1 MESNR
6 ETTVRWLGT
15 RSPSNPGVTFGV
27 PWRQGVCYLSDTSF
41 ICKTESEGEIPL
53 QTWPT
58 AFWPDG
64 SVKWTSHAI
73 PASATADESY
83 RVVAIDSSDA
93 VIQTT
98 DALIVEEDSNIV
110 SIDTGKMKI
119 SFAKTGNEII
129 KEIVNAKSSTVGVQG
144 RLVLLS
150 QDRIY
155 DADKPD
161 SLVKHHS
168 FYGQIISVEV
178 EQTGP
183 IRGVIAVRGVHVE
196 ASRESEPAVE
206 THQPWVPFT
215 LRFYLYA
222 GSSHIRI
229 LHTIIYDGDTNDF
242 VRGIGIRLKMP
253 LQEEAAFDRH
263 VRFSGASGGVLAEA
277 SQGLTGLWKD
287 PGKEAR
293 SAQVQGRPLPSPES
307 WNPELPQASL
317 RWVPIWND
325 FSLHQL
331 SPDGFTLE
339 KRLKEGHPWIK
350 TANGTKAGGVVYVGG
365 ANRGGLVIGSRH
377 FWERYPTGIDIRGVG
392 ASQENTEVTLWLY
405 DPKAGPMDLRPYHDG
420 LGQQGFDDQLGALKI
435 TYEDWEPEL
444 GTPYGVARTNELVI
458 SVTDSTP
465 DGDEFSSLINLVRDP
480 PRLLPTPEA
489 IHLSQAFGT
498 YWSPLSKV
506 LSPTDERLEFL
517 FQFYQKQ
524 VQQRRWHGFWDHG
537 DIMHTY
543 DEDRH
548 IWRYDVGGYAWDN
561 SELSPDL
568 WLWLYF
574 LRTGR
579 ADVFNMAEALTRH
592 TGEVDVYHLGRCQ
605 GLGTRHGVQ
614 HWSDSCK
621 QARISN
627 ALYRRFFYYLSGS
640 DERVGELLEE
650 TLDTDQKFLV
660 LDPYR
665 KVRKD
670 RETYSPDVHAVE
682 ISLGTDWASLA
693 ASWLVEFERRGP
705 RWAKAKSKLFRSI
718 EGIGALGNGF
728 VTGNATYNPS
738 TGAILPPASDPENNG
753 VVKVSHLSAMFG
765 LFEVA
770 ADILQQFPE
779 KANATG
785 FRDAWLEYCTFFN
798 TSLEEQETRYG
809 RPGWGRLQ
817 LRQGHSRLTA
827 FAASELNRP
836 DLAERALEEFENG
849 DGFRDYGPNI
859 VWKGTPVSRN
869 HVLEPADEAAWVSTN
884 CTALYGL
891 AAIQNLALLAEKAR
905 AAK

>member
-6 ETTVRWLGT
+6 ERIVRWLGKGP
-15 RSPSNPGVTFGV
+15 PSNPGVTFGV
-27 PWRQGVCYLSDTSF
+27 PWRQGVCYLSNTTF
-41 ICKTESEGEIPL
+41 ICKTESEDEIPL

-73 PASATADESY
+73 PASATADGSY
-83 RVVAIDSSDA
+83 RVVVIDSSDA
-93 VIQTT
+93 MIQTT
-98 DALIVEEDSNIV
+98 DTLTVEEDSDIISV
-110 SIDTGKMKI
+110 DTGKMKI
-119 SFAKTGNEII
+119 TFGKTGNEII
-129 KEIVNAKSSTVGVQG
+129 KEIINAKGSTVGVQG
-144 RLVLLS
+144 RLALLS

-155 DADKPD
+155 DADKAD
-161 SLVKHHS
+161 SLLKHHS
-168 FYGQIISVEV
+168 FYGQISSVEV

-196 ASRESEPAVE
+196 ASREFEPAVE

-229 LHTIIYDGDTNDF
+229 LRTIIYDGDTKDF

-263 VRFSGASGGVLAEA
+263 ASAV
-277 SQGLTGLWKD
+277 
-287 PGKEAR
+287 
-293 SAQVQGRPLPSPES
+293 PES

-350 TANGTKAGGVVYVGG
+350 TASGTKAGGVFYVGG
-365 ANRGGLVIGSRH
+365 ANRGGLAIGSRH

-392 ASQENTEVTLWLY
+392 ASQEDTEVTLWLY
-405 DPKAGPMDLRPYHDG
+405 DPKAGPMDFRPYHDG
-420 LGQQGFDDQLGALKI
+420 LGQQGFDDQLDALKI

-465 DGDEFSSLINLVRDP
+465 DGDEFSSLIDLVRD
-480 PRLLPTPEA
+480 TPKLQPAPEV

-524 VQQRRWHGFWDHG
+524 VQQRRWYGFWDHG
-537 DIMHTY
+537 DIVHTY

-548 IWRYDVGGYAWDN
+548 TWRYDVGGYAWDN

-592 TGEVDVYHLGRCQ
+592 TGEMDVYHLGRYQ

-627 ALYRRFFYYLSGS
+627 ALYRRFFYYLSGG
-640 DERVGELLEE
+640 DERVGKLLEE

-660 LDPYR
+660 LDPCR

-705 RWAKAKSKLFRSI
+705 RWTEAKRKLFRSI

-728 VTGNATYNPS
+728 
-738 TGAILPPASDPENNG
+738 NNG
-753 VVKVSHLSAMFG
+753 VIKVSHLSAMFG

-779 KANATG
+779 KANVTG

-798 TSLEEQETRYG
+798 ASLEEQETRYG

-849 DGFRDYGPNI
+849 VGFRDYGPDI
-859 VWKGTPVSRN
+859 VWKSTPVSRN

-891 AAIQNLALLAEKAR
+891 AAIQNLALLQK
-905 AAK
+905 K